1 MGPSEIVITGGV
13 LMIVIKELIA
23 LIKSLIPTTPVLT
36 EKDMKQMEY
45 QTAMN
50 GLVSDVKNILI
61 KLSDRQE
68 QTKDAVKDIEHIQG
82 NTHKRIGS
90 IDSSLDVL
98 KQVITKDSIKES
110 VRDGLKHLNLAS

>member
-1 MGPSEIVITGGV
+1 MILSGFPSTVQSQTSD
-13 LMIVIKELIA
+13 LLKA
-23 LIKSLIPTTPVLT
+23 KNTQNTPLLT

-68 QTKDAVKDIEHIQG
+68 QTKDAVKDIEHIQE
-82 NTHKRIGS
+82 NTHKRIGR
-90 IDSSLDVL
+90 IDSTLDVL
-98 KQVITKDSIKES
+98 KQVITKDSISES
-110 VRDGLKHLNLAS
+110 VRDGLKDLKLAN